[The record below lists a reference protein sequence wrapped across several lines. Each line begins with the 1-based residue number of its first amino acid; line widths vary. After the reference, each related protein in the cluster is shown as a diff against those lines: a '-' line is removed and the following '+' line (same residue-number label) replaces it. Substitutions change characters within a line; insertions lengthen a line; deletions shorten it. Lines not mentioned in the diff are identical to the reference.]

1 MVADSKG
8 APEMKKLLIVLLVLL
23 VVVGGAAWY
32 FTSFKLDGMIQGAI
46 EKAGTDSLGTSV
58 SVGKVQTNL
67 KDGSLTISNITVA
80 NPPGFKNEKAF
91 SLNNIEAAVDY
102 KTKEIK
108 RVIIDNPEIMVEE
121 LNGSTN
127 IDKMLEML
135 DSAPAEPAPEG
146 SAEQPVITIRHFRM
160 SESRASFESA
170 SIDRYTDI
178 KVDSVELTNL
188 SGTPDELARVI
199 GHEVLDEVVSAAA
212 VELLKAK
219 ASEKLN
225 DIFNRDKD

>member
-1 MVADSKG
+1 
-8 APEMKKLLIVLLVLL
+8 MKKLLIVLLVLL
-23 VVVGGAAWY
+23 VVAGGAAWY
-32 FTSFKLDGMIQGAI
+32 FTSFKLDGLIEGAI

-58 SVGKVQTNL
+58 SVGKVETNL
-67 KDGSLTISNITVA
+67 KDGSLTISSITVA

-108 RVIIDNPEIMVEE
+108 RVVIDNPEIIVEE

-146 SAEQPVITIRHFRM
+146 SAAQPVITIRHFRM
-160 SESRASFESA
+160 NESRASFESA
-170 SIDRYTDI
+170 SLERYTDI
-178 KVDSVELTNL
+178 KVDSVELKNL
-188 SGTPDELARVI
+188 SGTPDELAQVI

-225 DIFNRDKD
+225 EIFNRDKD